1 MRIRKRKTGRPMRWG
16 AWILAVGFLLAFPL
30 QTPGLEL
37 RFRLSGGYSLMPL
50 DSVNTALSDWMA
62 FKKLQ
67 ADTVSGWSV
76 EQSGDLSLRS
86 AYDFEGELLLRIS
99 SRFAVGVASGYV
111 FGEIPENRYPLT
123 WDRNGVVTIEGR
135 PTKISMV
142 PLTVSGYVFQPIG
155 RNILAYAR
163 IGAGRIFAKYAD
175 RETSKKPDDLRYVY
189 PTSQLAKG
197 GGRCLAAGLGLVT
210 APGKTVGFFVEILG
224 RKARADGFEGENK
237 ERVEG
242 ILYIFE
248 EYNPSVD
255 FWQTK
260 IQIRETEPSG
270 DTFRSVRPVE
280 IILDGVSLKLG
291 LTVKF

>member
-1 MRIRKRKTGRPMRWG
+1 MRAAAR
-16 AWILAVGFLLAFPL
+16 ILAVALLLACPF

-37 RFRLSGGYSLMPL
+37 RVRLSGGYGIMPL
-50 DSVNTALSDWMA
+50 DSVNTALSDWMT

-67 ADTVSGWSV
+67 AEVIPGWSV
-76 EQSGDLSLRS
+76 EQTADLSLRG
-86 AYDFEGELLLRIS
+86 AYDFEGELFLGIS
-99 SRFAVGVASGYV
+99 SRFAVGVASGFI
-111 FGEIPENRYPLT
+111 FGEIPENRFPLT
-123 WDRNGVVTIEGR
+123 WDRNGVVTVEGH
-135 PTKISMV
+135 PAKISMV
-142 PLTVSGYVFQPIG
+142 PLTVSGYVSQPVG
-155 RNILAYAR
+155 RNFLAYAR

-175 RETSKKPDDLRYVY
+175 REISKNPDDARYVY

-197 GGRCLAAGLGLVT
+197 GGQCLTAGLGLVA
-210 APGKTVGFFVEILG
+210 APGKTVGFFMEILG

-237 ERVEG
+237 DRVEG

-248 EYNPSVD
+248 EYNPSMD

-270 DTFRSVRPVE
+270 DMFRSVRPAE